1 MTPSPH
7 TEPASKMLATA
18 VAQATESVVIT
29 DAQGHIQYV
38 NPSFEKNTG
47 YTRSEAVGR
56 TPAILK
62 SGAHDDAFY
71 REIWETITSGD
82 PWAGQI
88 RNKRKDG
95 SFYIEDCIITPV
107 FSESG
112 DIINFV
118 GVKHDIT
125 RTLELEEQTR
135 QSQRIESLGRLAGGV
150 AHDINN
156 MLFPI
161 LGHTDLL
168 LQDLPK
174 SSLYREPIEE
184 VHKAAEKIRDLV
196 RQLLA
201 FGRKQTLEMGPA
213 DLNHIISNFEKL
225 LRKTI
230 REDVS
235 MEIVRDPDL
244 PLVMADIGQVE
255 QIIMNL
261 VVNAHLAMPNG
272 GRLRIETGTGQ
283 MPGMPGRA
291 RGGPEGKPAGKQPTD
306 CAFIRITDNG
316 QGMDDRTRSRIFE
329 PFFTTRPEGQGTG
342 LGLSTV
348 YGIVK
353 QHQGQIRVQSEP
365 GKGSCFTVSL
375 PVCEME
381 NCPGTC
387 DLCHPKP
394 ANKKEPVQDTA
405 RTVMVAEDNPMA
417 MGIARTALERLGYE
431 VVMAGDG
438 KACKAFLSGYGGALD
453 LLLSDVVMADVNG
466 RDLHRHV
473 VQQFPEV
480 KTLFMSGYSHD
491 VISHYGKGAEGLDF
505 LAKPFSAQQLS
516 EKLTALFRPGNRT

>member
-1 MTPSPH
+1 MTPSPQ

-29 DAQGHIQYV
+29 DALGHIQYV

-47 YTRSEAVGR
+47 YTRSEAMGR

-62 SGAHDDAFY
+62 SGAHDDDFY
-71 REIWETITSGD
+71 RDIWETITSGE

-201 FGRKQTLEMGPA
+201 FGRKQTLEMGPV
-213 DLNHIISNFEKL
+213 DLNHIIRNFEKL

-235 MEIVRDPDL
+235 MEILPRPDL
-244 PLVMADIGQVE
+244 PLVMADTGQVE

-261 VVNAHLAMPNG
+261 VVNAHFAMPNG
-272 GRLRIETGTGQ
+272 GRLRIETGTGR

-291 RGGPEGKPAGKQPTD
+291 RGGPEGKPPVA

-375 PVCEME
+375 PVCETE
-381 NCPGTC
+381 NCPGAC
-387 DLCHPKP
+387 SLCTAKP
-394 ANKKEPVQDTA
+394 AGRKEPAQGIA

-417 MGIARTALERLGYE
+417 MGIARTALERLGYD

-438 KACKAFLSGYGGALD
+438 KACKAFLSEYAGTLD
-453 LLLSDVVMADVNG
+453 LLLSDVVMAGVNG
-466 RDLHRHV
+466 RDLHQHV
-473 VQQFPEV
+473 VRQFPGV

-491 VISHYGKGAEGLDF
+491 VIAQYGKGAEGLDF

-516 EKLTALFRPGNRT
+516 EKLAALFHLGNRQ